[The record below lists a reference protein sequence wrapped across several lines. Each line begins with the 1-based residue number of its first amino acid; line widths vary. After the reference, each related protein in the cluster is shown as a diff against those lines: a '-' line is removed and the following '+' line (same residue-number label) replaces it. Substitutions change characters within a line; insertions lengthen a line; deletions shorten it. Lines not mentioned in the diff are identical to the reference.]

1 MTSGAAPDA
10 LAAGKRSK
18 DLELLTVRFA
28 SIEAHPAAGGP
39 AVPPTKRL
47 GWELREVD
55 ATWTPMRENDVLVL
69 LPMRIG
75 ISSSAETS
83 LPLAIVSVT
92 FGLIYRLKGEP
103 WSDAEISNAL
113 GVMGYLHVW
122 PYFRAEV
129 QVLTAKL
136 GFPALTLP
144 VAVSGHAEKFVRITK
159 LVDAPAET
167 AEPAEDEAPKG
178 TAGKRTKRKAKAGQ

>member
-18 DLELLTVRFA
+18 DLELLVVRFA
-28 SIEAHPAAGGP
+28 SIEAHPVVGRP
-39 AVPPTKRL
+39 AEPPTKRL

-55 ATWTPMRENDVLVL
+55 ATWTPIQENDVLVL
-69 LPMRIG
+69 LPMKLG
-75 ISSSAETS
+75 ISSSAEKS
-83 LPLAIVSVT
+83 LPLAFVSVT
-92 FGLIYRLKGEP
+92 FGLVYRLKGEP

-144 VAVSGHAEKFVRITK
+144 VAVSGHAERFVRIAK
-159 LVDAPAET
+159 LVDAPAD
-167 AEPAEDEAPKG
+167 AEDNEAPKE
-178 TAGKRTKRKAKAGQ
+178 TSARRGKRKVKAAK